1 MGDKKL
7 KSIRTKTVD
16 DYYDF
21 LLEEAEPAANM
32 GRQRREHVTVS
43 TVHDIHKVVRCAFN
57 LAVKWDYIST
67 NPFIKATLPEHREQ
81 ERKVLEP
88 EQVLK
93 ILDFTCR
100 KEYYDYYLMHCA
112 IHLAIACTMRG
123 GEIVP
128 YNGIVLIWLNSV
140 SALIALSTVLVRK
153 TQSSLKMQIL
163 FTFPNLYPGTKTSIM
178 LKQPKTEGSIREID
192 VPASTIQALAGL
204 RELQENLKKELG
216 P

>member
-1 MGDKKL
+1 
-7 KSIRTKTVD
+7 
-16 DYYDF
+16 
-21 LLEEAEPAANM
+21 M

-123 GEIVP
+123 GEI
-128 YNGIVLIWLNSV
+128 GTL
-140 SALIALSTVLVRK
+140 
-153 TQSSLKMQIL
+153 QS
-163 FTFPNLYPGTKTSIM
+163 
-178 LKQPKTEGSIREID
+178 
-192 VPASTIQALAGL
+192 
-204 RELQENLKKELG
+204 
-216 P
+216 